1 MVGGYKNMINNM
13 SIADRYAAA
22 RRLAHVHRSLRSI
35 FRPVVPTW
43 AISATRSPRS
53 IRIFAISSR
62 GEGACHED
70 AFVKHADAPRGYDAM
85 IRVAKAMALTA
96 YDLQA
101 EPELL
106 KAAKAEF
113 AERKES

>member
-1 MVGGYKNMINNM
+1 
-13 SIADRYAAA
+13 
-22 RRLAHVHRSLRSI
+22 
-35 FRPVVPTW
+35 
-43 AISATRSPRS
+43 
-53 IRIFAISSR
+53 
-62 GEGACHED
+62 
-70 AFVKHADAPRGYDAM
+70 VKHADAPRGYDAM